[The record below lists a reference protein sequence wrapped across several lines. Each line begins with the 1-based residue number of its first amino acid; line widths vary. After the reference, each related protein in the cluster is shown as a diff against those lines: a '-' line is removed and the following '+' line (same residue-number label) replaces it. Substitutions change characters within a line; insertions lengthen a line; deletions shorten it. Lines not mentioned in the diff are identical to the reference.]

1 MHNSFHIKQF
11 QLTTFAN
18 KYKIYYLKVV
28 KLKKYNLSSKFMNI
42 RNINIYSFIKIF
54 LLFGILILFLGSF
67 LKLYISVPNNLSLR
81 IIFIILYLWFTVGI
95 NVNFIMPLIGIIDKE
110 INTRKR

>member
-1 MHNSFHIKQF
+1 
-11 QLTTFAN
+11 
-18 KYKIYYLKVV
+18 
-28 KLKKYNLSSKFMNI
+28 MNI

-67 LKLYISVPNNLSLR
+67 LKLYIYVPNNLSLK

-95 NVNFIMPLIGIIDKE
+95 NVNFIMPLVGIIDKE